1 MEKTKRLYSF
11 DMIRVIAMIAVVT
24 IHAFAVLIQ
33 NHPAASVEFLVGNV
47 ADSMTRLGVP
57 LFIMLSGALML
68 NESKAIDFKKMKNK
82 TLQIAL
88 LLVVWSVFYAVVFQ
102 VAVPLMS
109 GDAISIEAVCKSI
122 LFGHYH
128 LWYLYTLI
136 ALYLVTPL
144 LRLFVRVENQTYIRW
159 FLILSFIFSFLP
171 NTLNFALNVMG
182 VENNIVK
189 ELEQQFHMGFV
200 GTYVGY
206 YVLGWYLVN
215 ITIPKL
221 HRVAL
226 YVAGAL
232 GLVVNILGVQFLTRV
247 DRPVYEELYDNAG
260 VTVLVY
266 SAAVFLLILN
276 GCKGTRSA
284 AFEKGV
290 TMISKLS
297 FGIYILH
304 PLFIS
309 LFLIFV
315 PIPNPLLSIVLCWLV
330 SIVGSAIATWI
341 ASKIPFVKLL
351 VRG

>member
-11 DMIRVIAMIAVVT
+11 DMIRVIAIIAVVT
-24 IHAFAVLIQ
+24 IHASAGLLQ
-33 NHPAASVEFLVGNV
+33 KHAASSVEFLVGNI
-47 ADSMTRLGVP
+47 ADSLTRLGVP

-68 NESKAIDFKKMKNK
+68 NESKAVDFKKVKSK

-88 LLVVWSVFYAVVFQ
+88 LLVVWSVFYALVFQ
-102 VAVPLMS
+102 VGRPLMS
-109 GDAISIEAVCKSI
+109 GDPISGKDIFKDI

-144 LRLFVRVENQTYIRW
+144 LRLFVRIENQTYIRW
-159 FLILSFIFSFLP
+159 FLILSFFFSFLP
-171 NTLNFALNVMG
+171 NTLNFALNVLG
-182 VENNIVK
+182 VENNLVK
-189 ELEQQFHMGFV
+189 ELAQQFHMGFV
-200 GTYVGY
+200 GAYVGY

-226 YVAGAL
+226 YAAGVL
-232 GLVVNILGVQFLTRV
+232 GLVVNILGIQFLTRA

-276 GCKGTRSA
+276 GCKGPRSA
-284 AFEKGV
+284 VFEKGV
-290 TMISKLS
+290 TLISKLS

-315 PIPNPLLSIVLCWLV
+315 PISNALLSIALCWLV
-330 SIVGSAIATWI
+330 SLVGSAVVTWI